1 VRVPGIAV
9 VIANL
14 MYTVAAVVFVLAD
27 WMPLTTTGVVLTLAT
42 GIYTA
47 VFAEL
52 QYQGLRRMK
61 A

>member
-1 VRVPGIAV
+1 MV
-9 VIANL
+9 L
-14 MYTVAAVVFVLAD
+14 VLAD

-42 GIYTA
+42 GVYTA

-52 QYQGLRRMK
+52 QFQGLRRMK